1 MPYLRPIQALI
12 LALAAGAAG
21 ADTMATTVDGRQ
33 VLLRDDGRWEY
44 MQPDTRAERSALLSL
59 ENRAELARGC
69 RLGLRLQNDLVAQIR
84 TLVLRFTAFKG
95 DGIPFETVSR
105 GFSFIKPTVSQYQ
118 EIDFRGITCDEIS
131 AVQVTAARNCHVGDL
146 TKYSASADDCAAL
159 VEVIPSDIL
168 PFAKPLARD

>member
-1 MPYLRPIQALI
+1 MPYLRPIHALV
-12 LALAAGAAG
+12 LLLAAAAAG
-21 ADTMATTVDGRQ
+21 ADTVATTVDGRQ
-33 VLLRDDGRWEY
+33 VLLREDGRWEY
-44 MQPDTRAERSALLSL
+44 LQPDTRAERAALLSL

-131 AVQVTAARNCHVGDL
+131 AVQVTAARNCHVGEL
-146 TKYSASADDCAAL
+146 TKYSASAADCASL

-168 PFAKPLARD
+168 PFAKPLSGD